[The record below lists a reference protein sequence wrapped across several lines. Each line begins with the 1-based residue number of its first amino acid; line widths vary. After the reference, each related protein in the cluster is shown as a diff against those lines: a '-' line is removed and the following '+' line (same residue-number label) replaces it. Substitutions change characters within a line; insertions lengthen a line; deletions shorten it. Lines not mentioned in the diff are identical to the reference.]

1 MFGSVTFF
9 FEFGEEKTL
18 LGFLRRLP
26 ACKGIGEEYT
36 DAFVALFGE
45 RSAEK
50 DSWRGL
56 SFM

>member
-1 MFGSVTFF
+1 VDGKKRTLT
-9 FEFGEEKTL
+9 EEKTL